1 VRLDAESFP
10 RFDQSGVRMMIKIAL
25 ISLLYVVFT
34 GLASGQKAE
43 TGPTTPP
50 PPADKS
56 TVLKL

>member
-1 VRLDAESFP
+1 
-10 RFDQSGVRMMIKIAL
+10 MMIKIAL